1 MNNTRKTYLENEIT
15 NELWKRVN
23 KESSNFYYVKDVK
36 GLVEKMKNADYSLI
50 SIPEQFT
57 EKYEREYADYVSY
70 IVLREPKQTLYIS
83 EPFIKKN
90 VEFACALFDDLV
102 EEDPKNF
109 SYIEKKISAMDSR
122 DDSEQYINFSNQIHN
137 NFEK

>member
-1 MNNTRKTYLENEIT
+1 MNNVRKTNLEKEIT
-15 NELWKRVN
+15 SELWKRVN
-23 KESSNFYYVKDVK
+23 TESSNFYYVKDIK
-36 GLVEKMKNADYSLI
+36 FLVEKMKDVDYSLM

-57 EKYEREYADYVSY
+57 EKYEKEYADFVSY

-83 EPFIKKN
+83 EPFIKRN

-122 DDSEQYINFSNQIHN
+122 DDSGEYTNFSKQIHN
-137 NFEK
+137 SFKK